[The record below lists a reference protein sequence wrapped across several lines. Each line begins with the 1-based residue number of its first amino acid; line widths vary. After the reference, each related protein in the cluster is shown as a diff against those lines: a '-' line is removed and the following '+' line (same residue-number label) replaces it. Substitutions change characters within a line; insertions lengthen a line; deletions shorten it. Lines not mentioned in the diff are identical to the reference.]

1 MLMPLLT
8 KANKLV
14 SHNKKI
20 NLDYNLYI
28 KACEIISKDILNNF
42 NLKEEKIGILG
53 LARGGLPLLVT
64 ISHMIKVRNI
74 SIIQAQMSN
83 SDSEHDY
90 GEFRLISQYLDE
102 NIDKYILFEDI
113 IYQGTTTEG
122 VIKHLESQKK
132 EILGIYSLV
141 IDEGFK
147 NIIEKKD
154 IKDIPVKYVYEINA
168 NDWVYFLWEKNI
180 NQ

>member
-1 MLMPLLT
+1 
-8 KANKLV
+8 
-14 SHNKKI
+14 
-20 NLDYNLYI
+20 
-28 KACEIISKDILNNF
+28 
-42 NLKEEKIGILG
+42 
-53 LARGGLPLLVT
+53 
-64 ISHMIKVRNI
+64 MIKVRNI

-132 EILGIYSLV
+132 EILGIYH
-141 IDEGFK
+141 
-147 NIIEKKD
+147 
-154 IKDIPVKYVYEINA
+154 
-168 NDWVYFLWEKNI
+168 W
-180 NQ
+180 